1 MSNNQGEEATGA
13 FLLKIDLL
21 NGNS

>member
-1 MSNNQGEEATGA
+1 MAKH

-21 NGNS
+21 CWFPSKSF